1 MIDDRGGREEMRV
14 GAGVRVIRDSR
25 KKKVYR
31 QQEASKQ
38 RLMRSRATGEGRGSG
53 DEAVAGGG
61 DELKWELNPLKS
73 CIQEGAK

>member
-1 MIDDRGGREEMRV
+1 MRV
-14 GAGVRVIRDSR
+14 IQDSR

-38 RLMRSRATGEGRGSG
+38 RLTQGRATGEGRGSG

-61 DELKWELNPLKS
+61 DELKRELKPLKS